1 MANMRPYDV
10 AISNAIERGDARKL
24 EAAIQQAKELHE
36 QQGGDLSKAIKKG
49 EAALKKLSKGGGSYG
64 SSTPKG
70 KK

>member
-10 AISNAIERGDARKL
+10 AISDAIQKNDAKRL
-24 EAAIQQAKELHE
+24 EKFVQQAKELHA

-49 EAALKKLSKGGGSYG
+49 EAALKKLQKSSYG
-64 SSTPKG
+64 KG

>member
-49 EAALKKLSKGGGSYG
+49 EAALKKLSK
-64 SSTPKG
+64 SSTSKG

>member
-10 AISNAIERGDARKL
+10 AISDAIQKSDASRLAKYV
-24 EAAIQQAKELHE
+24 QQAKELHQ

-49 EAALKKLSKGGGSYG
+49 EAALKKLSK
-64 SSTPKG
+64 SSAAR